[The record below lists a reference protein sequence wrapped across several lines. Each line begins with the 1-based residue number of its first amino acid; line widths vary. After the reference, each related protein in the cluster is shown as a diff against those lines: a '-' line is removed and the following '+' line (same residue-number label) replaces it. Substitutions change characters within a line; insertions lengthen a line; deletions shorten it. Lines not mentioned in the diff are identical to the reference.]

1 MSKPD
6 GQLEQASMEL
16 LDMIE
21 DRLQKELTRQDN
33 RAERRFQRDV
43 TSAAADGCCNG
54 LEFALKTVEKVRQEI
69 QPCEFIPDVDVMS
82 ELFREAYTL
91 LSEGKKIK
99 VDKRYCYNSIPT
111 IRITGDKGTDMFEL
125 DCIGNNTFESYMTER
140 PVGEPEKI
148 SVVDYSGGNGSKI
161 VYIKANPQMSVLTA
175 HLEDGNDVC
184 YNLSILD
191 MYSFK
196 GEYEDWE

>member
-6 GQLEQASMEL
+6 GQLGQSSMEL
-16 LDMIE
+16 LDMIK
-21 DRLQKELTRQDN
+21 DRLQKEFTRQDN
-33 RAERRFQRDV
+33 RAERRFQRGV
-43 TSAAADGCCNG
+43 TSAAADGWCNG
-54 LEFALKTVEKVRQEI
+54 LEFALNTIEKVRQEI
-69 QPCEFIPDVDVMS
+69 QPCEFIPDVYVMS

-91 LSEGKKIK
+91 LSGGKKIK

-140 PVGEPEKI
+140 PVGEPEEI
-148 SVVDYSGGNGSKI
+148 SVVGYSDGNSSKI
-161 VYIKANPQMSVLTA
+161 VYIKANPQMNVLTA
-175 HLEDGNDVC
+175 HLEDGNDVG

-191 MYSFK
+191 MHSFK